1 MSYSFGLNCSTPV
14 YKQINDAIWFLQI
27 ATLTSC
33 FLDVI
38 NDQDDKNN
46 TLNEDNSVVR
56 DNHIVEIAKTSD
68 GDNSV

>member
-1 MSYSFGLNCSTPV
+1 
-14 YKQINDAIWFLQI
+14 LQI

-56 DNHIVEIAKTSD
+56 DDHIVEIAKTSD
-68 GDNSV
+68 GDSSV